1 MLPEIFL
8 ILFNDL
14 LASREI
20 KDAPPHRDD
29 IGLRLAPIDAG
40 SDFSCCFYLLPNGCD
55 LGEKLFF
62 ARYGLAA
69 I

>member
-1 MLPEIFL
+1 MHHRTAMTSVYGWLLLMPAAIFL
-8 ILFNDL
+8 VAFTYYPTD
-14 LASREI
+14 
-20 KDAPPHRDD
+20 
-29 IGLRLAPIDAG
+29 
-40 SDFSCCFYLLPNGCD
+40 CD